1 MTAADQPPKH
11 SGIGEAEKT
20 ELDSLVRTLG
30 RAFEH
35 DPFVH
40 WLISPGADYLRR
52 VEGFYRV
59 LMFEFARR
67 QGIILRTNDL
77 KGVALWYPPGDTELS
92 PFGQLR
98 AVPAFVSI
106 VGMLRLPR
114 RLRGLMTIQDKHP
127 SRPHYYLQAI
137 GVEPSHQG
145 RGYSSALINPVLKR
159 CDNEGLG
166 AYLESSKAEN
176 IPVYRRFGFE
186 VTEEVP
192 LSRHGPSVWLMW
204 RSPR

>member
-1 MTAADQPPKH
+1 MTANQQPPKQATVA
-11 SGIGEAEKT
+11 EAQPS

-30 RAFEH
+30 KAFEH

-40 WLISPGADYLRR
+40 WLISPGADYRHR

-67 QGIILRTNDL
+67 QGIILRTHDL
-77 KGVALWYPPGDTELS
+77 KGTALWYPPGDTDLS
-92 PFGQLR
+92 WLGQLR
-98 AVPAFVSI
+98 AAPAFVGI
-106 VGMLRLPR
+106 IGLLRLPR
-114 RLRGLMTIQDKHP
+114 RLHGLMTIQDKHP

-137 GVEPSHQG
+137 GVEPGYQG

-159 CDNEGLG
+159 CDKEGLG

-186 VTEEVP
+186 VTEEVA